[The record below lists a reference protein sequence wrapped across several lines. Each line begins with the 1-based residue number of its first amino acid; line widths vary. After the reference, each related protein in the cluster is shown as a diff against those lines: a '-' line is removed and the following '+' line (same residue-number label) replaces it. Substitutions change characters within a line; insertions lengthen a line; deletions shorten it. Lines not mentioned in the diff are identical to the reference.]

1 MHTPAILET
10 ALYADDLDAAE
21 AFYTGV
27 MGLEVIL
34 RKPGRHVF
42 FRLED
47 SVLLIFRAAATRV
60 SSDPERPGHL
70 THGAEGPGHVCFAAD
85 SDALEAWEKR
95 MAEAGIE
102 IEDDVTWPNGAR
114 SFYIRDPAG
123 NSLEFAEPQLW
134 GVGENGTGD
143 G

>member
-27 MGLEVIL
+27 MGLEVIF
-34 RKPGRHVF
+34 RKPDRHVF
-42 FRLED
+42 FRLEN

-85 SDALEAWEKR
+85 RDALEAWEQR
-95 MAEAGIE
+95 IAAAGIE
-102 IEDDVTWPNGAR
+102 IEDDVEWPGGAR

-123 NSLEFAEPQLW
+123 NSLEFAEPRLW
-134 GVGENGTGD
+134 GFGEAPRDD